1 MQLLRAVASEYT
13 YSKLST
19 RTTAM
24 AMAVTCL
31 ALLVTTT
38 VSAATVNPADK
49 GYDNLGMLTFFT
61 FFVGYIAMGA
71 AFVFFLVE
79 RNNVAPQFR
88 TTMTISAL
96 IVGIAAMHYYY
107 MRGVY
112 IDHDVVSI
120 EYRYMDWIITCLL
133 YTSPSPRD

>member
-1 MQLLRAVASEYT
+1 MDFPNPKISP
-13 YSKLST
+13 

-24 AMAVTCL
+24 AMAITCL
-31 ALLVTTT
+31 ALIVTQS
-38 VSAATVNPADK
+38 VSAETVNPATK

-79 RNNVAPQFR
+79 RNSVAPQFR

-107 MRGVY
+107 MRGGAV
-112 IDHDVVSI
+112 
-120 EYRYMDWIITCLL
+120 L
-133 YTSPSPRD
+133 